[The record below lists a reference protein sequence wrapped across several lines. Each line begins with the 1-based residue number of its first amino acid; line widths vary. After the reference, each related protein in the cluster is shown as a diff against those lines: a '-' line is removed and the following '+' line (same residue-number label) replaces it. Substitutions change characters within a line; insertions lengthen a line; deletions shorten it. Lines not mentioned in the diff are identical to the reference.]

1 MRYPERLLSDDED
14 VLLLF
19 RPHWRVLL
27 PALLWAM
34 LLAALGGA
42 AFAALDPPWEWA
54 ALGVA
59 VVLWLLFAGRS
70 VLTWWFTAYV
80 LTTERIVVR
89 KGMVARTG
97 VEIPLE
103 QVTNVLFSQSVLE
116 RLLRYG
122 DVVIEAAGSQGQSE
136 LHDIPD
142 PEGFQHEVY
151 AARELRMLA
160 HRAGPRGI
168 DPVEALERLAS
179 LRERGHLTEDE
190 FQAQKRRLLE
200 GGPANG

>member
-19 RPHWRVLL
+19 RPHWKVLL

-42 AFAALDPPWEWA
+42 AFAALDAPWEWIA
-54 ALGVA
+54 VGVA
-59 VVLWLLFAGRS
+59 VGLWLLFAARS
-70 VLTWWFTAYV
+70 VLSWWFTAYV

-89 KGMVARTG
+89 KGMIARTG

-122 DVVIEAAGSQGQSE
+122 DVVLEAAGSQGRSE

-151 AARELRMLA
+151 AARELRMLDQ
-160 HRAGPRGI
+160 RAGPRGL
-168 DPVEALERLAS
+168 DPVEALERLAA
-179 LRERGHLTEDE
+179 LRERGHLSDVE
-190 FQAQKRRLLE
+190 FERQKRRLLE
-200 GGPANG
+200 G

>member
-19 RPHWRVLL
+19 RPHWKVLL
-27 PALLWAM
+27 PPLFWAM

-42 AFAALDPPWEWA
+42 AFAALDAPWQW
-54 ALGVA
+54 VA
-59 VVLWLLFAGRS
+59 VAAAVGLWVLFAGRF
-70 VLTWWFTAYV
+70 VLSWWFTTYV
-80 LTTERIVVR
+80 LTTERVVVR
-89 KGMVARTG
+89 KGVIARTG

-103 QVTNVLFSQSVLE
+103 QVTNVLFSQTVIE

-122 DVVIEAAGSQGQSE
+122 DVVLEAAGSQGRSE

-151 AARELRMLA
+151 AARELRMLDQ
-160 HRAGPRGI
+160 RSGSRGL
-168 DPVEALERLAS
+168 DPVEALERLAT
-179 LRERGHLTEDE
+179 LRERGHLTDAE
-190 FQAQKRRLLE
+190 FESQKRRLLD
-200 GGPANG
+200 G

>member
-34 LLAALGGA
+34 LLAALAGL
-42 AFAALDPPWEWA
+42 AFAALDAPWQW
-54 ALGVA
+54 VA
-59 VVLWLLFAGRS
+59 VGAAVALWLLFAGRA
-70 VLTWWFTAYV
+70 VLSWWFTAYI

-89 KGMVARTG
+89 QGMIARTG
-97 VEIPLE
+97 TEIPLE
-103 QVTNVLFSQSVLE
+103 QVTNVLFSQSMFE
-116 RLLRYG
+116 RMLGYG
-122 DVVIEAAGSQGQSE
+122 DVVLEAAGSQGRSE

-151 AARELRMLA
+151 TARELRMV
-160 HRAGPRGI
+160 HQRGGGQGA
-168 DPVEALERLAS
+168 DPVGALERLAD
-179 LRERGHLTEDE
+179 LRERGHLTAEE
-190 FQAQKRRLLE
+190 FEAEKRRLL
-200 GGPANG
+200 GR

>member
-1 MRYPERLLSDDED
+1 MRYPERLLSEDED

-19 RPHWRVLL
+19 RPHWKVLL
-27 PALLWAM
+27 PALFWAM
-34 LLAALGGA
+34 LFAALTGI
-42 AFAALDPPWEWA
+42 AFAALEAPWPWVA
-54 ALGVA
+54 AGLA
-59 VVLWLLFAGRS
+59 LVLWLLVALRS
-70 VLTWWFTAYV
+70 VLKWWFTAYV

-89 KGMVARTG
+89 QGMIARSG

-122 DVVIEAAGSQGQSE
+122 DVVLEAAGSQGRSE

-151 AARELRMLA
+151 AARELRML
-160 HRAGPRGI
+160 HQRSGNHQL
-168 DPVEALERLAS
+168 DPVTALERLAD
-179 LRERGHLTEDE
+179 LRERGHLSDAE
-190 FQAQKRRLLE
+190 FEAQKQRLL
-200 GGPANG
+200 GT

>member
-19 RPHWRVLL
+19 RPHWKVLL
-27 PALLWAM
+27 PSLFWAM

-42 AFAALDPPWEWA
+42 AFAALDPPWEWVA
-54 ALGVA
+54 VGVA
-59 VVLWLLFAGRS
+59 VALWLLFSIRS
-70 VLTWWFTAYV
+70 VLSWWFTAYV

-89 KGMVARTG
+89 RGMIARTG

-122 DVVIEAAGSQGQSE
+122 DVVLEAAGSQGRSE

-151 AARELRMLA
+151 AARELRMLDQ
-160 HRAGPRGI
+160 RGGGGGL
-168 DPVEALERLAS
+168 DPVEALERLAA
-179 LRERGHLTEDE
+179 LRERGHLSQDE
-190 FQAQKRRLLE
+190 FERQKRRLLD
-200 GGPANG
+200 G

>member
-19 RPHWRVLL
+19 RPHWKVLL
-27 PALLWAM
+27 PSLAWAM

-42 AFAALDPPWEWA
+42 AFAALDPPWGWA
-54 ALGVA
+54 AVA
-59 VVLWLLFAGRS
+59 VAVAVWLLLSARA
-70 VLTWWFTAYV
+70 VAEWWFTAYV

-89 KGMVARTG
+89 RGMIARSG

-103 QVTNVLFSQSVLE
+103 QVTNVLFSQTVIE

-122 DVVIEAAGSQGQSE
+122 DVVLEAAGSQGRSE

-142 PEGFQHEVY
+142 PEGFQHDVY
-151 AARELRMLA
+151 KARELRILY
-160 HRAGPRGI
+160 HRAGGPGA
-168 DPVEALERLAS
+168 DPVGALERLAD
-179 LRERGHLTEDE
+179 LRERGHLTAEE
-190 FQAQKRRLLE
+190 FEAEKRRLLE
-200 GGPANG
+200 R